1 MIQILVPYDFS
12 KMAVHALDF
21 ATKLSTTYSKLHIT
35 LIHVVELPLNA
46 NVGYMG
52 GGIDPLSDYQN
63 QVYFRE
69 LLEQRKKELDQLK
82 KKYTSPKYHLD
93 AVVTVGNVF
102 REISTVITD
111 KKPDLVVM
119 GSSGTS
125 GWEEFWIGSTTEKIV
140 RTAPCPVIT
149 IKGETDPSQLKKVVF
164 ASSFDELD
172 VDLAARIKNMQQV
185 FDAQFYFVSINT
197 PGNFITSKQAQHRLD
212 KFIHRYKFVQ
222 VHTEIYNSLS
232 EDAGILEFADD
243 IEADLIAMATH
254 GRTGMLHLLTG
265 SIAEDVVNHSKRPV
279 WTLKT
284 TPQKV

>member
-1 MIQILVPYDFS
+1 MIHILVPYDFS
-12 KMAVHALDF
+12 KMAIHAFDF

-102 REISTVITD
+102 REITTVITD

-197 PGNFITSKQAQHRLD
+197 PGNFITSRQAQHRLD

-243 IEADLIAMATH
+243 IGADLIAMATH

>member
-1 MIQILVPYDFS
+1 MIHILVPYDFS
-12 KMAVHALDF
+12 KMAIHAFDF

-46 NVGYMG
+46 SVGYMG

-102 REISTVITD
+102 REITTVITD

-140 RTAPCPVIT
+140 RHSPCPVIT
-149 IKGETDPSQLKKVVF
+149 IKGATDPSQLKKVVF

-197 PGNFITSKQAQHRLD
+197 PGNFITSREAQHRLD
-212 KFIHRYKFVQ
+212 KFIHRFKFEQ

-243 IEADLIAMATH
+243 IGADLIAMATH

>member
-1 MIQILVPYDFS
+1 MIHILVPYDFS
-12 KMAVHALDF
+12 KMAIHAFDF

-52 GGIDPLSDYQN
+52 GGIDLLSDYQN

-102 REISTVITD
+102 REITTVITD

-197 PGNFITSKQAQHRLD
+197 PGNFITSREAQHRLD

-243 IEADLIAMATH
+243 IGADLIAMATH

>member
-1 MIQILVPYDFS
+1 MIHILVPYDFS
-12 KMAVHALDF
+12 KMAIHAFDF

-52 GGIDPLSDYQN
+52 GGIDLLSDYQN

-102 REISTVITD
+102 REITTVITD

-149 IKGETDPSQLKKVVF
+149 IIG
-164 ASSFDELD
+164 
-172 VDLAARIKNMQQV
+172 
-185 FDAQFYFVSINT
+185 
-197 PGNFITSKQAQHRLD
+197 
-212 KFIHRYKFVQ
+212 
-222 VHTEIYNSLS
+222 
-232 EDAGILEFADD
+232 
-243 IEADLIAMATH
+243 
-254 GRTGMLHLLTG
+254 
-265 SIAEDVVNHSKRPV
+265 
-279 WTLKT
+279 
-284 TPQKV
+284 

>member
-1 MIQILVPYDFS
+1 MIHILVPYDFS
-12 KMAVHALDF
+12 KMAIHAFDF

-46 NVGYMG
+46 NIGYMG

-82 KKYTSPKYHLD
+82 KKYASPKYHLD

-102 REISTVITD
+102 REITTVITD
-111 KKPDLVVM
+111 KKPDIVVM

-197 PGNFITSKQAQHRLD
+197 PGNFISSREAQHRLD
-212 KFIHRYKFVQ
+212 KFIHRFKFVQ
-222 VHTEIYNSLS
+222 VQTEIYNSLS

-243 IEADLIAMATH
+243 IDADLIAMATH

>member
-1 MIQILVPYDFS
+1 
-12 KMAVHALDF
+12 MAIHAFDF

-35 LIHVVELPLNA
+35 LIHVVELPLNT
-46 NVGYMG
+46 NIGYMG

-102 REISTVITD
+102 REITTVITD

-197 PGNFITSKQAQHRLD
+197 PGNFIISREAQHRLD

-243 IEADLIAMATH
+243 IGADLIAMATH

>member
-1 MIQILVPYDFS
+1 MIHILVPFDFS
-12 KMAVHALDF
+12 EKATNALEF
-21 ATKLSTTYSKLHIT
+21 ATKLSKTYSKLHIT
-35 LIHVVELPLNA
+35 LIHVIEFPLNTS
-46 NVGYMG
+46 VGTLG

-102 REISTVITD
+102 REITTVITD

-125 GWEEFWIGSTTEKIV
+125 GWEEFWIGSITEKIV
-140 RTAPCPVIT
+140 RNAPCPVIT

-172 VDLAARIKNMQQV
+172 VDLAARIKSMQQV

-197 PGNFITSKQAQHRLD
+197 PGNFITSREAQLRLD
-212 KFIHRYKFVQ
+212 KFIHRFRFEQ

-232 EDAGILEFADD
+232 EETGILEFADD
-243 IEADLIAMATH
+243 IGADLIAMATH
-254 GRTGMLHLLTG
+254 GRTGILHLLTG
-265 SIAEDVVNHSKRPV
+265 SIAEDVVNHSIRPV
-279 WTLKT
+279 WTFRAT
-284 TPQKV
+284 HPKV

>member
-21 ATKLSTTYSKLHIT
+21 ATKLSTTYSKLHIS

-102 REISTVITD
+102 REITTVITD

-279 WTLKT
+279 WTLKAAH
-284 TPQKV
+284 PKV

>member
-1 MIQILVPYDFS
+1 
-12 KMAVHALDF
+12 
-21 ATKLSTTYSKLHIT
+21 
-35 LIHVVELPLNA
+35 VVELPLNA

-52 GGIDPLSDYQN
+52 GGIDLLSDYQN

-102 REISTVITD
+102 REITTVITD

-197 PGNFITSKQAQHRLD
+197 PGNFITSREAQHRLD

-243 IEADLIAMATH
+243 IGADLIAMATH

>member
-1 MIQILVPYDFS
+1 MIHILVPFDFS
-12 KMAVHALDF
+12 QIATHALNF
-21 ATKLSTTYSKLHIT
+21 ATKLSATYSKLHIT

-69 LLEQRKKELDQLK
+69 LLELRKKELDQLQSK
-82 KKYTSPKYHLD
+82 LSSPNYRLE
-93 AVVTVGNVF
+93 TMIQVGNVF
-102 REISTVITD
+102 REISTAITD
-111 KKPDLVVM
+111 KKPDLLVM

-125 GWEEFWIGSTTEKIV
+125 GWEETWIGSTTEKIV
-140 RTAPCPVIT
+140 RNAPCPVIT

-164 ASSFDELD
+164 ASSFDEMD
-172 VDLAARIKNMQQV
+172 VALAARIKNMQQV

-197 PGNFITSKQAQHRLD
+197 PGNFTTSRVAQHRLD
-212 KFIHRYKFVQ
+212 KFIHRFKFVQ

-232 EDAGILEFADD
+232 EEAGILEFADD
-243 IEADLIAMATH
+243 IGADLIAMATH
-254 GRTGMLHLLTG
+254 GRTGILHLLTG

-279 WTLKT
+279 WTLRA
-284 TPQKV
+284 TPPAA

>member
-1 MIQILVPYDFS
+1 MIHILVPYDFS
-12 KMAVHALDF
+12 KMAIHAFDF

-69 LLEQRKKELDQLK
+69 LLELRKKELDQLK
-82 KKYTSPKYHLD
+82 KKYTSSKYHLD

-102 REISTVITD
+102 REITTVITD

-197 PGNFITSKQAQHRLD
+197 PGNFITSREAQHRLD

-243 IEADLIAMATH
+243 IGADLIAMATH

>member
-1 MIQILVPYDFS
+1 
-12 KMAVHALDF
+12 MAIHAFDF

-69 LLEQRKKELDQLK
+69 LLELRKKELDQLK
-82 KKYTSPKYHLD
+82 KKYTSSKYHLD

-102 REISTVITD
+102 REITTVITD

-197 PGNFITSKQAQHRLD
+197 PGNFITSREAQHRLD

-243 IEADLIAMATH
+243 IGADLIAMATH

>member
-1 MIQILVPYDFS
+1 MIHILVPYDFS
-12 KMAVHALDF
+12 KMAIHAFDF

-102 REISTVITD
+102 REITTVITD

>member
-1 MIQILVPYDFS
+1 MIHILVPYDFS
-12 KMAVHALDF
+12 KMAIHALDF
-21 ATKLSTTYSKLHIT
+21 ATKLSTTYSKLHIS

-69 LLEQRKKELDQLK
+69 LLEQRKKELDQLQ

-93 AVVTVGNVF
+93 AMVTVGNVF
-102 REISTVITD
+102 REITTVITD

>member
-1 MIQILVPYDFS
+1 MIHILVPYDFS

-21 ATKLSTTYSKLHIT
+21 ATKLSATYSKLHIS
-35 LIHVVELPLNA
+35 LIHVVELPLNTNA
-46 NVGYMG
+46 GTIG

-69 LLEQRKKELDQLK
+69 LLEQRKKELDQLHN
-82 KKYTSPKYHLD
+82 KYSSPNYHLD
-93 AVVTVGNVF
+93 TEVTVGNVF
-102 REISTVITD
+102 REISIAITD

-140 RTAPCPVIT
+140 RHSPCPVIT
-149 IKGETDPSQLKKVVF
+149 IKGATDPSQLKKVVF

-172 VDLAARIKNMQQV
+172 VDLAARIKNMQLV
-185 FDAQFYFVSINT
+185 FDAQFYFVRINT
-197 PGNFITSKQAQHRLD
+197 PGNFITSREAQHRLD
-212 KFIHRYKFVQ
+212 KFIHRFKFEQ

-232 EDAGILEFADD
+232 EESGILEFADD
-243 IEADLIAMATH
+243 IGADLIAMATH
-254 GRTGMLHLLTG
+254 GRTGILHLLTG

-279 WTLKT
+279 WTLRAAHS
-284 TPQKV
+284 KV

>member
-1 MIQILVPYDFS
+1 MIHILVPYDFS
-12 KMAVHALDF
+12 KMAIHAFDF
-21 ATKLSTTYSKLHIT
+21 AMKLSTTYSKLHIT

-69 LLEQRKKELDQLK
+69 LLELRKKELDQLK

-102 REISTVITD
+102 REITTVITE

-197 PGNFITSKQAQHRLD
+197 PRNFITSREAQHRLD

>member
-1 MIQILVPYDFS
+1 MIHILVPYDFS
-12 KMAVHALDF
+12 KMAIHAFDF

-102 REISTVITD
+102 REITTVITD

-140 RTAPCPVIT
+140 RNAPCPVIT

-172 VDLAARIKNMQQV
+172 VDLAARIKSIQQV

-197 PGNFITSKQAQHRLD
+197 PGNFITSREAQLRLD
-212 KFIHRYKFVQ
+212 KFIHRFKFEQ

-232 EDAGILEFADD
+232 EETGILEFADD
-243 IEADLIAMATH
+243 IGADLIAMATH
-254 GRTGMLHLLTG
+254 GRTGILHLLTG
-265 SIAEDVVNHSKRPV
+265 SIAEDVVNHSIRPV
-279 WTLKT
+279 WTFRAT
-284 TPQKV
+284 HPKV

>member
-1 MIQILVPYDFS
+1 MIHILVPYDFS
-12 KMAVHALDF
+12 KMAIHAFDF

-82 KKYTSPKYHLD
+82 KKYTSSKYHLD

-102 REISTVITD
+102 REITTVITD

-197 PGNFITSKQAQHRLD
+197 PGNFITSREAQHRLD

-243 IEADLIAMATH
+243 IGADLIAMATH

>member
-1 MIQILVPYDFS
+1 
-12 KMAVHALDF
+12 
-21 ATKLSTTYSKLHIT
+21 
-35 LIHVVELPLNA
+35 
-46 NVGYMG
+46 MG

-69 LLEQRKKELDQLK
+69 LLELRKKELDQLK

-102 REISTVITD
+102 REITTVITD

-197 PGNFITSKQAQHRLD
+197 PGNFITSRVAQHRLD

-222 VHTEIYNSLS
+222 VQTEIYNSLS

-243 IEADLIAMATH
+243 IGADLIAMATH